1 MIEKLTKDLISKMV
15 IEIKKEDNKKQIQE
29 NILNP
34 ILCQFTDRIYPY
46 ITLLF
51 TMYSVNLI
59 LIIFIL
65 ILIITNNKKNI

>member
-51 TMYSVNLI
+51 TKFAVLCISNSYNNFIYI
-59 LIIFIL
+59 LI
-65 ILIITNNKKNI
+65 